1 MAYVR
6 LRRLIGLHPL
16 SIVPAI
22 AGRRGLDAGLSMID
36 VTAADETSDD
46 ARARANVW
54 RLAAAQAL
62 TGANSAV
69 IFATGSIVG
78 ASLAPSV
85 SLATV
90 PLSMYVLGL
99 AAGTL
104 PTGAISRAYGRRTA
118 FIIGTFCGT
127 LTGALGAWAI
137 LHSSFWLFCG
147 ATFLGGLY
155 GAVAQSYRFAAA
167 DGASAAFRPK
177 AVSWVMAGGVFAG
190 VLGPQLVQW
199 TMDIWPPYLFAF
211 SFVMQALVAL
221 VAMAVLSGVDAPKP
235 AAADLH
241 GGRPLLEIARQ
252 PRFIAAALCGVIA
265 YPMMNLVMTSAPL
278 AMKMCGLTV
287 SDSNFGIQWHIVAM
301 YGPSFFTGSLIARFG
316 APRIVALGLA
326 LEAVAAMIGLSGITA
341 PHFWATLFVLGVGW
355 NFAFVGASAL
365 VLETHRPQERNKV
378 QAFNDFLVFGMMAIG
393 SFSSGQLLAHYGW
406 NAVNWVVFA
415 GAARPCRAVAGVICQ
430 AAGEIARG
438 GRDSGPE
445 HVGTFRKNVPRLPA
459 RTCPTISCCQ
469 LLTLRPAS
477 K

>member
-1 MAYVR
+1 
-6 LRRLIGLHPL
+6 
-16 SIVPAI
+16 
-22 AGRRGLDAGLSMID
+22 MID
-36 VTAADETSDD
+36 ITAADDISDD
-46 ARARANVW
+46 ARARSNVV

-78 ASLAPSV
+78 ATLAPDI

-118 FIIGTFCGT
+118 FIVGTGCGVA
-127 LTGALGAWAI
+127 TGLLGSFAI
-137 LHSSFWLFCG
+137 LHASFALFCC

-155 GAVAQSYRFAAA
+155 GAVSQSYRFAAA

-211 SFVMQALVAL
+211 SFVVQAAVAL
-221 VAMAVLSGVDAPKP
+221 VAMLVLSGVDAPKP
-235 AAADLH
+235 APSDLH
-241 GGRPLLEIARQ
+241 GGRPLFEIVRR
-252 PRFIAAALCGVIA
+252 PRFIAAALCGIIS

-278 AMKMCGLTV
+278 AMKICGLSV

-316 APRIVALGLA
+316 APKVVAAGLI
-326 LEAVAAMIGLSGITA
+326 LEAAAATIGLSGITA
-341 PHFWATLFVLGVGW
+341 LHFWATLIVLGMGW
-355 NFAFVGASAL
+355 NLSFVGASAL

-393 SFSSGQLLAHYGW
+393 SFSSGQLLANYGW
-406 NAVNWVVFA
+406 SAVNMVVYPPVLLGLTVLAFA
-415 GAARPCRAVAGVICQ
+415 SFTRRRRARLQELSEFP
-430 AAGEIARG
+430 
-438 GRDSGPE
+438 DPM
-445 HVGTFRKNVPRLPA
+445 
-459 RTCPTISCCQ
+459 
-469 LLTLRPAS
+469 
-477 K
+477 

>member
-1 MAYVR
+1 MGPGRAQR
-6 LRRLIGLHPL
+6 
-16 SIVPAI
+16 
-22 AGRRGLDAGLSMID
+22 AGMPMLD
-36 VTAADETSDD
+36 VTATEEITND
-46 ARARANVW
+46 ARARGNVL

-78 ASLAPSV
+78 ATLAPSI
-85 SLATV
+85 SFATV

-118 FIIGTFCGT
+118 FIIGTGCGV
-127 LTGALGAWAI
+127 LTGLLASVAI
-137 LHSSFWLFCG
+137 LNASFWLFCF

-155 GAVAQSYRFAAA
+155 GAVSQSYRFAAA

-211 SFVMQALVAL
+211 SFLMQALVAL
-221 VAMAVLSGVDAPKP
+221 VAMAVVSGVDAPKP
-235 AAADLH
+235 EAADLH

-278 AMKMCGLTV
+278 AMKMCGLSL

-301 YGPSFFTGSLIARFG
+301 YGPSFFTGALIARFG
-316 APRIVALGLA
+316 APKIVAAGLL
-326 LEAVAAMIGLSGITA
+326 LEAGAASIGLSGITA
-341 PHFWATLFVLGVGW
+341 MHFWATLIVLGVGW
-355 NFAFVGASAL
+355 NFSFIGASAL

-378 QAFNDFLVFGMMAIG
+378 QAFNDFLVFGTMAIG
-393 SFSSGQLLAHYGW
+393 SFSSGQLLANYGW
-406 NAVNWVVFA
+406 SAVNVVVFPPVA
-415 GAARPCRAVAGVICQ
+415 LGLAVLSLASFARRRKARLEAALG
-430 AAGEIARG
+430 
-438 GRDSGPE
+438 
-445 HVGTFRKNVPRLPA
+445 
-459 RTCPTISCCQ
+459 
-469 LLTLRPAS
+469 
-477 K
+477 